1 MQRLTV
7 VQLTARITFDDGV
20 YLAKVDQLSVEAT
33 GTSSER
39 AQDELAEVVR
49 SWIQVQ
55 DSSDALETSLSAA
68 GFAGS
73 ATITRLFGASR
84 FVTMTN

>member
-20 YLAKVDQLSVEAT
+20 YLAKVDQLPVEAIGAT
-33 GTSSER
+33 PER

-49 SWIQVQ
+49 FL
-55 DSSDALETSLSAA
+55 DS
-68 GFAGS
+68 GPGQQ
-73 ATITRLFGASR
+73 
-84 FVTMTN
+84 

>member
-7 VQLTARITFDDGV
+7 VQLTARVTFDDGV

-68 GFAGS
+68 GFAGV
-73 ATITRLFGASR
+73 TEDTEIELQ
-84 FVTMTN
+84 FVE